1 MTEETVSLLYHQPLT
16 KNHLYPFLEA
26 LLFGDFDKFNK
37 LDKKLLETVG
47 ISAADL
53 ERRVKIEAIPRALS
67 RSNTNVQIVS
77 YQQISEILHILKE
90 DVESYII
97 EAIHEG
103 IVKAKID
110 ESSETI
116 IIKYLYTNQVR
127 LNSEP

>member
-1 MTEETVSLLYHQPLT
+1 ME
-16 KNHLYPFLEA
+16 NA
-26 LLFGDFDKFNK
+26 
-37 LDKKLLETVG
+37 G
-47 ISAADL
+47 ISHADL

-67 RSNTNVQIVS
+67 RSNTNIQVVS
-77 YQQISEILHILKE
+77 YEQISEILHIQKE

-116 IIKYLYTNQVR
+116 IIKYPFTY
-127 LNSEP
+127 